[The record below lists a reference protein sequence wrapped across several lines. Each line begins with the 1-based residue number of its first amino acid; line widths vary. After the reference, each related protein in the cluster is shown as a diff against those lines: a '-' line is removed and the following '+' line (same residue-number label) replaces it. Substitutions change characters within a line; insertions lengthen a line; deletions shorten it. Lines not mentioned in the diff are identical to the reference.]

1 MLSDEAIYDRMKNG
15 WRSGMPETI
24 CGPGST
30 MQATRFIRKWLPMI
44 CEKYGIRTIH
54 DAGAG
59 DLYWIRRVS
68 WGDLEIQYRGFD
80 LIPRHE
86 DVEQWDITKQ
96 ALPPCDL
103 ILCRLVLGHL
113 DEPRRQMA
121 IDLFRQSAKYL
132 AATQF
137 YADDVPKDAKETVKV
152 DLRPMLG
159 EPLYVIHDGNHSK
172 CRMALWKL

>member
-1 MLSDEAIYDRMKNG
+1 MLSDQEIYDRMKNG
-15 WRSGMPETI
+15 WRSGKPETI

-30 MQATRFIRKWLPMI
+30 LGNTRFIRKWLPWV
-44 CEKYGIRTIH
+44 CERYEIRSIN

-59 DLYWIRRVS
+59 DLYWISRVQ
-68 WGDLEIQYRGFD
+68 WGDLDIQYQGYD

-86 DVEQWDITKQ
+86 EVRQWDITKEP
-96 ALPPCDL
+96 LPECDL

-113 DEPRRQMA
+113 DQPRREMA
-121 IDLFRQSAKYL
+121 LDLFKKSAKYL

-137 YADDVPKDAKETVKV
+137 YLEDVPKDAKETVRV
-152 DLRPMLG
+152 DLRPFLG
-159 EPLYVIHDGNHSK
+159 EPMEVINDGNHDK